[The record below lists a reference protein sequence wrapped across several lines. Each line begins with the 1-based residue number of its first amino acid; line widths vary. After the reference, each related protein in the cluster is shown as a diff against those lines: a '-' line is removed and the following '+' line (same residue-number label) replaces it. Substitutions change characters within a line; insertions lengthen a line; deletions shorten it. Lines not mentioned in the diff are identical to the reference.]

1 MGFEVGVAAFPDLH
15 PASKSIDE
23 DINVLLEKERR
34 GAKFATTQFFF
45 SSDSYVVLTSRLR
58 SAGSNLP
65 VIAGVLPITNVKQ
78 LERMA
83 LLSGTLIPPLVTE
96 RIGRVEADSE
106 AVRREGV
113 ALAISLCKELIA
125 SAVPGIHFYTM
136 NNSNST
142 IEIVKEI
149 GLR

>member
-1 MGFEVGVAAFPDLH
+1 
-15 PASKSIDE
+15 
-23 DINVLLEKERR
+23 
-34 GAKFATTQFFF
+34 
-45 SSDSYVVLTSRLR
+45 
-58 SAGSNLP
+58 
-65 VIAGVLPITNVKQ
+65 
-78 LERMA
+78 MA